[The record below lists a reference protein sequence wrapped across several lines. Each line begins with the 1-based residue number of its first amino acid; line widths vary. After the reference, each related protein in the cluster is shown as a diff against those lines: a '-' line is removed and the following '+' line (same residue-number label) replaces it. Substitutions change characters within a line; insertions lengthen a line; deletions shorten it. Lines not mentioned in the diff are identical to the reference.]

1 MSRNYL
7 TLLVFLSLIFESA
20 IAQSVVDCRVVTAS
34 ATECNPYGS
43 KLIRAKEIKYN
54 MNTTKLIISKILPVP
69 PKVTM
74 KVISVEDMIEKYL
87 KVEDSLRFKGSVK
100 RPFNVTAEEEPI
112 EVLEEEMQVCKVP
125 PHTEQEILEHTE
137 SDQHQIIYGKYIVV
151 KGDALSKL
159 AKKFGLTTKAL
170 AKMNGLKSKNGLC
183 IGQELKL
190 PFEQKRVDA
199 LVSAEYKVEDGDTL
213 ISIAKKFN
221 LDPKALVNFNDIKSN
236 TDINTGKIIK
246 LPLPYVL
253 AKKKKAETRMKR
265 LVAQRKSGKINLL
278 RDFGKQKLR
287 VTATAYSSHSD
298 QTDSTPFIAAWGNRL
313 RPGMKAIA
321 VSRDLLSQYGIR
333 NGTKVRIGG
342 LPGYYRVLD
351 KMNKRYKKRIDIY
364 MGIDRRKALRWGRRS
379 VVINW

>member
-1 MSRNYL
+1 MYRTHL

-20 IAQSVVDCRVVTAS
+20 IAQSVVDCRVVTGN

-43 KLIRAKEIKYN
+43 KLMRATEIKYN
-54 MNTTKLIISKILPVP
+54 MNTTKLIISKNLPVP
-69 PKVTM
+69 PKVPM
-74 KVISVEDMIEKYL
+74 KVISVEDMIEKCL

-100 RPFNVTAEEEPI
+100 RPFNVTVEEEPI
-112 EVLEEEMQVCKVP
+112 EVSEEEIQVCKVP
-125 PHTEQEILEHTE
+125 PHIEQEIIEHTD
-137 SDQHQIIYGKYIVV
+137 SDQPQIIYGKYIVV
-151 KGDALSKL
+151 KGDALTKL

-170 AKMNGLKSKNGLC
+170 AKMNGLKSKDGLC

-190 PFEQKRVDA
+190 PFEQKRVDS
-199 LVSAEYKVEDGDTL
+199 LVSGEYKVEDGDTL

-221 LDPKALVNFNDIKSN
+221 LDPKALVKFNDIKSN

-253 AKKKKAETRMKR
+253 AQKKKSEAIQRR
-265 LVAQRKSGKINLL
+265 LAAQKKSGKLTMIQ
-278 RDFGKQKLR
+278 DFGKRKLR
-287 VTATAYSSHSD
+287 VTATAYSSHCD
-298 QTDSTPFIAAWGNRL
+298 QTDSSPFIAAWGNRL

-333 NGTKVRIGG
+333 NGTKVRVGG
-342 LPGYYRVLD
+342 LPGYYTVRD

-364 MGIDRRKALRWGRRS
+364 MGVDRRRALLWGRRS
-379 VVINW
+379 IVISW

>member
-1 MSRNYL
+1 MFRNHL
-7 TLLVFLSLIFESA
+7 TVIVFFFFMFESA
-20 IAQSVVDCRVVTAS
+20 FAQRIVDCRVVTGD

-54 MNTTKLIISKILPVP
+54 MNTTKLIISKSLPVP
-69 PKVTM
+69 PKVRM

-100 RPFNVTAEEEPI
+100 RPFNVTVVEEKRRIYEVPSRIEKERLEKAEVEKPKI
-112 EVLEEEMQVCKVP
+112 V
-125 PHTEQEILEHTE
+125 
-137 SDQHQIIYGKYIVV
+137 YGKYIVV
-151 KGDALSKL
+151 KGNSLSKL

-170 AKMNGLKSKNGLC
+170 AKFNGLESKDTLYV
-183 IGQELKL
+183 GQELKL

-199 LVSAEYKVEDGDTL
+199 LASAEYEVEDGDTL
-213 ISIAKKFN
+213 IAIAKKFD
-221 LDPKALVNFNDIKSN
+221 LDPKALVKFNDIKSN
-236 TDINTGKIIK
+236 LTIRTGKIIK

-253 AKKKKAETRMKR
+253 AQKKKSEARKKR
-265 LVAQRKSGKINLL
+265 LAAQRQSGKVNLL
-278 RDFGKQKLR
+278 REFGTRNLR
-287 VTATAYSSHSD
+287 VTATAYSSHKG
-298 QTDSTPFIAAWGNRL
+298 QTDSTPFLAAWGNRL
-313 RPGMKAIA
+313 RPGMKVIA

-333 NGTKVRIGG
+333 NGTKVRVGG

-364 MGIDRRKALRWGRRS
+364 MGIDRRKALLWGRRS